1 MSLIIKGMEVPK
13 NGEMKELT
21 IGRAPNGSDH
31 IAIAHG
37 DTTEFYKVVV
47 IPTPHGRLID
57 ADALL
62 KQPMNTANYPKNYV
76 NVAPTIIEAEVMEE

>member
-1 MSLIIKGMEVPK
+1 MSLIIKGMKLPK

-21 IGRAPNGSDH
+21 IGRAPNGSEL

-37 DTTEFYKVVV
+37 DTTEFYKVVE

-57 ADALL
+57 ADKLL
-62 KQPMNTANYPKNYV
+62 KHKYGISQTARTYIKT
-76 NVAPTIIEAEVMEE
+76 ADTIIEAEVSEE